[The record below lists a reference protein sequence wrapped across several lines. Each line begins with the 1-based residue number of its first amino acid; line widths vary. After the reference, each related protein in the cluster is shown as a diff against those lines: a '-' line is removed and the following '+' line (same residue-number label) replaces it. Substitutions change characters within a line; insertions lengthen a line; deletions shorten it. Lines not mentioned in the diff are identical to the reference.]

1 MGWQRLDTTEQLMHK
16 DRKPDSLRED
26 SAEGREESRARVQK
40 MPMCGA
46 EQVGGHSRGKG
57 AGRRG

>member
-26 SAEGREESRARVQK
+26 SAEGREE
-40 MPMCGA
+40 
-46 EQVGGHSRGKG
+46 EQGQSPEDAHVWG
-57 AGRRG
+57 